1 MALIEIAL
9 ERALS
14 AYRGKRDKAG
24 QAYVLHP
31 LRLMAKMQD
40 EISQVVSLLHDVI
53 EDSDVTAEDLRA
65 DGFPEVVIEAVVAL
79 TRQAGESYMAF
90 IERLKPNELARK
102 VKLADIEDNLNVLRL
117 VELNEQDLR
126 RVQKYHKAWHYLQAA

>member
-9 ERALS
+9 ERALL

-31 LRLMAKMQD
+31 LRLMAKMHD

-65 DGFPEVVIEAVVAL
+65 DGFPEIVIEAVVAL

-90 IERLKPNELARK
+90 IERLKPNEIARK

-126 RVQKYHKAWHYLQAA
+126 RVQKYHKAWHNLQQV

>member
-1 MALIEIAL
+1 MALIETAL

-24 QAYVLHP
+24 QPYVLHP
-31 LRLMAKMQD
+31 LRLMAKMHD

-53 EDSDVTAEDLRA
+53 EDSDVTAEDLRE
-65 DGFPEVVIEAVVAL
+65 DGFPEIVIEAVVAL

-126 RVQKYHKAWHYLQAA
+126 RVQKYHKAWHNLQQV

>member
-1 MALIEIAL
+1 MSLIEIAL

-31 LRLMAKMQD
+31 LRLMAKMHD

-53 EDSDVTAEDLRA
+53 EDSDVTAEDLRE

-117 VELNEQDLR
+117 VELSEQDLR
-126 RVQKYHKAWHYLQAA
+126 RVQKYHKAWHILQQA

>member
-31 LRLMAKMQD
+31 LRLMAKMHD
-40 EISQVVSLLHDVI
+40 EISRLSRSFTMSL
-53 EDSDVTAEDLRA
+53 R
-65 DGFPEVVIEAVVAL
+65 
-79 TRQAGESYMAF
+79 TRM
-90 IERLKPNELARK
+90 
-102 VKLADIEDNLNVLRL
+102 
-117 VELNEQDLR
+117 
-126 RVQKYHKAWHYLQAA
+126 

>member
-1 MALIEIAL
+1 M
-9 ERALS
+9 S
-14 AYRGKRDKAG
+14 GYRGKRDKAG

-31 LRLMAKMQD
+31 LRLMAKMHD
-40 EISQVVSLLHDVI
+40 EFSQVVSLLHDVI
-53 EDSDVTAEDLRA
+53 EDSDVTAEDLRE

-126 RVQKYHKAWHYLQAA
+126 RKYHKAWHYLQAA

>member
-31 LRLMAKMQD
+31 LRLMAKMHD

-65 DGFPEVVIEAVVAL
+65 DGFPEIVIEAVVAL

-117 VELNEQDLR
+117 VELNEQDLW

>member
-9 ERALS
+9 ERSLS

-31 LRLMAKMQD
+31 LRLMAKMHD

-65 DGFPEVVIEAVVAL
+65 DGFPEIVIEAVVAL

-126 RVQKYHKAWHYLQAA
+126 RVQKYHKAWHDLQAA

>member
-31 LRLMAKMQD
+31 LRLMAKMHD
-40 EISQVVSLLHDVI
+40 EISQAVSLLHDVI

-65 DGFPEVVIEAVVAL
+65 DCFPEVVIEAVVAL
-79 TRQAGESYMAF
+79 TRRSGESYMAF

-117 VELNEQDLR
+117 VELNEQDLL
-126 RVQKYHKAWHYLQAA
+126 RVQKYHKAWHYLQVA